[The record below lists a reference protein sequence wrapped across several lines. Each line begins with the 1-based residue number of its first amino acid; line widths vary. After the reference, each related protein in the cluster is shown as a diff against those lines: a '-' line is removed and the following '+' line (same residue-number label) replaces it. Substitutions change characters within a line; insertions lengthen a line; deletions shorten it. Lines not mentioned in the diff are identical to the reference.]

1 MRPDQMPGYGYLT
14 LATWPEPWYETGR
27 WHLHEYKVRPDG
39 TLKWYQGFVPT
50 DDGHAKADVYDTF
63 EDAVLVAESRN
74 TALLDSLNTLGLP
87 QELYDS
93 HRLKAIKAIQA
104 KSRLAR
110 EEQLMLA
117 EAIKRSDHSKSYP
130 GHELVLPE
138 ETEPYRQRLTERL
151 FEMPYLE
158 IALLR
163 GIDRPFVLLAKQDEQ
178 QWSKPL
184 RITQRSAQIA
194 YRSQIANGFGFPGSA
209 HWGKTKA
216 AIRQMLLPRANQLLQ
231 LASVQ
236 RMLAEARAQG
246 QRVLVA
252 NGYVFWYEED
262 GHIGWQVK
270 QAGTAGNSEGVT
282 LWEKGTIF
290 SKNHGRLVILPY
302 IKENGEEVQGHTRN
316 APGDGRAKPRH
327 PDHYI
332 ELPFSVLRD
341 DLMIGLFGEL
351 PYE

>member
-1 MRPDQMPGYGYLT
+1 MRADQMPGYGLLT
-14 LATWPEPWYETGR
+14 LATWPELWYETGR
-27 WHLHEYKVRPDG
+27 WHLYEYKVQPDG
-39 TLKWYQGFVPT
+39 SLKWYKGYVQT
-50 DDGHAKADVYDTF
+50 DNGHVKADVFDTF
-63 EDAVLVAESRN
+63 EAAVAIAESRN
-74 TALLDSLNTLGLP
+74 ESHLENLQNLDLA
-87 QELYDS
+87 QEQFES
-93 HRLKAIKAIQA
+93 HQLKAIKAIQA

-117 EAIKRSDHSKSYP
+117 EAIKRSADTQPPQS
-130 GHELVLPE
+130 HELELPE
-138 ETEPYRQRLTERL
+138 ASEAYREQLTERL
-151 FEMPYLE
+151 SEMPYLE
-158 IALLR
+158 VALLR
-163 GIDRPFVLLAKQDEQ
+163 GVDRPYVLLAKQDQ
-178 QWSKPL
+178 QRWSKPL

-194 YRSQIANGFGFPGSA
+194 YRSQIANGFGFSGKA

-216 AIRQMLLPRANQLLQ
+216 AIRQILLPRANQLLQ

-262 GHIGWQVK
+262 GQIGWQVK

-327 PDHYI
+327 PEHYV

-341 DLMIGLFGEL
+341 DLMIGLLGEL